1 MTIENTI
8 LTRVN
13 DSNNYNK
20 QLENLKSKLKV
31 KCKREAEQTRT
42 YKILQVPWKEHIL
55 LTGQTRRALFVF
67 GGKNRKI
74 CRQSGDQL
82 WSKYKF

>member
-74 CRQSGDQL
+74 
-82 WSKYKF
+82 

>member
-31 KCKREAEQTRT
+31 KCKRKAEQTRT
-42 YKILQVPWKEHIL
+42 YKIF
-55 LTGQTRRALFVF
+55 TGAMEGAYFADRSNPPCALCIWREKQ
-67 GGKNRKI
+67 KNM
-74 CRQSGDQL
+74 
-82 WSKYKF
+82 